1 MELLRIIYSC
11 YAPHTYCAAD
21 FFKGLIIQYNAVL
34 SHNDPFYIH
43 GMLSTDQ
50 SAIGHKLS
58 AKYGMKDM
66 FK

>member
-1 MELLRIIYSC
+1 VKQLRIIYSC
-11 YAPHTYCAAD
+11 YAPRTYCAAD
-21 FFKGLIIQYNAVL
+21 FFNGLIYEYNVFNRNHPIYVD
-34 SHNDPFYIH
+34 SI
-43 GMLSTDQ
+43 LSTDR